1 MADPSSTDRTQG
13 TPDPRGAEF
22 DEAAVA
28 ALRDRLQRAVK
39 RLCPV
44 WLAPHAEDMIQ
55 TALMRV
61 LAARGRST
69 NSLAR
74 GEGNPRFASS
84 YLERAAY
91 SALVDEIRRQR
102 RRREVPVDEN
112 IHAMPEERPT
122 ADPERIAAG
131 REAGRAVLSC
141 LDGLVR
147 PRRLAVTLYLQ
158 GHSVPEAAGLL
169 AWTAKRTEN
178 LVFRGLADLRRCLT
192 AKGMKP

>member
-1 MADPSSTDRTQG
+1 MVDPSSSDRNDALRRAG
-13 TPDPRGAEF
+13 
-22 DEAAVA
+22 DEADVA

-39 RLCPV
+39 RICPA
-44 WLAPHAEDMIQ
+44 WLAPHADDMIQ

-61 LAARGRST
+61 LAARGDSGTGDRK
-69 NSLAR
+69 
-74 GEGNPRFASS
+74 GEGNPGLASS
-84 YLERAAY
+84 YLEKAAY

-102 RRREVPVDEN
+102 RRREVQMDDSFEAPPQQR
-112 IHAMPEERPT
+112 AT

-131 REAGRAVLSC
+131 REAGRALISC
-141 LDGLVR
+141 LDRLVR

-192 AKGMKP
+192 ARGMKP

>member
-1 MADPSSTDRTQG
+1 MVDPSSSDR
-13 TPDPRGAEF
+13 DDA
-22 DEAAVA
+22 DVA
-28 ALRDRLQRAVK
+28 ALRGRLQRSVK
-39 RLCPV
+39 RICPA
-44 WLAPHAEDMIQ
+44 WLAAHADDMIQ

-61 LAARGRST
+61 LSARGDSDSGVRK
-69 NSLAR
+69 
-74 GEGNPRFASS
+74 GEGNQGLASS

-102 RRREVPVDEN
+102 RRREVPVDEKLDLL
-112 IHAMPEERPT
+112 PEQRVA

-131 REAGRAVLSC
+131 REVGRALFDC
-141 LDGLVR
+141 LDRLVR

-158 GHSVPEAAGLL
+158 GHSVPDAAGLL

>member
-1 MADPSSTDRTQG
+1 MADPFSTDRTQG
-13 TPDPRGAEF
+13 PPDPRGSGF
-22 DEAAVA
+22 DEAEVA

-39 RLCPV
+39 RICPA

-61 LAARGRST
+61 LAARGGSV
-69 NSLAR
+69 SSAVKS
-74 GEGNPRFASS
+74 EGNPQLASS

-102 RRREVPVDEN
+102 RRREVPMDEN
-112 IHAMPEERPT
+112 FEVMPEERPT

-131 REAGRAVLSC
+131 REAGRALLSC